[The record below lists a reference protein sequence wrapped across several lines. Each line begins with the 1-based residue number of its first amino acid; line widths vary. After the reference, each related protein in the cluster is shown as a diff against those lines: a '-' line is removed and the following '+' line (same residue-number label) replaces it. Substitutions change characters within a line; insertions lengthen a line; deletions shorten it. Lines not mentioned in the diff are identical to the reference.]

1 VLASDAFFPFADGL
15 EEGVRAGVTAVIQP
29 GGSMRDADVIAAA
42 DQAGIAM
49 VMTGERHF
57 RH

>member
-1 VLASDAFFPFADGL
+1 
-15 EEGVRAGVTAVIQP
+15 VRAGVTAVIQP

-49 VMTGERHF
+49 VMTGQRHF